1 MSENKKYTITDC
13 ESVDKARMEHKKLLS
28 TYNYYLVRNMD
39 DVRPGKVNRL
49 IRCAKEKVYI
59 VVMAET
65 IEDRLKTMVKKHNRK
80 VQKNKMI
87 YADK

>member
-1 MSENKKYTITDC
+1 MEPKYTITDC
-13 ESVDKARMEHKKLLS
+13 ESVDKAREEQKKLLS

-59 VVMAET
+59 VVMGET

-80 VQKNKMI
+80 VQKNKII

>member
-1 MSENKKYTITDC
+1 MEHKYTITDC
-13 ESVDKARMEHKKLLS
+13 ESVDKARKEQKKLLS
-28 TYNYYLVRNMD
+28 AYNYYIVRDID
-39 DVRPGKVNRL
+39 DVRPGKINRL
-49 IRCAKEKVYI
+49 IRCEKEKVYI

-65 IEDRLKTMVKKHNRK
+65 IEDRLKTMVKKYNRK

>member
-1 MSENKKYTITDC
+1 MEPKYTITYC
-13 ESVDKARMEHKKLLS
+13 ESVDKAREEHKKLLS
-28 TYNYYLVRNMD
+28 AYNYYLVRNMD
-39 DVRPGKVNRL
+39 DVRPGKINRL
-49 IRCAKEKVYI
+49 IKCEKEKVYI

-65 IEDRLKTMVKKHNRK
+65 IDDRLKTMVKKHNRK

>member
-1 MSENKKYTITDC
+1 MEHRYEITDC
-13 ESVDKARMEHKKLLS
+13 ESVDKARKEHKKLLS
-28 TYNYYLVRNMD
+28 TYNYYIVRDID
-39 DVRPGKVNRL
+39 DVRPGKINRL

-59 VVMAET
+59 VVMGET

>member
-1 MSENKKYTITDC
+1 MEHKYAITDC
-13 ESVDKARMEHKKLLS
+13 ESVDKAREEHKKLLS

-39 DVRPGKVNRL
+39 DVRPGKINRL

-80 VQKNKMI
+80 VTKNKMI

>member
-1 MSENKKYTITDC
+1 MGHKYTITDC
-13 ESVDKARMEHKKLLS
+13 ESVDNAREEHKKLLS
-28 TYNYYLVRNMD
+28 TYNYYLVRGMD

>member
-1 MSENKKYTITDC
+1 MGHKYTITDC
-13 ESVDKARMEHKKLLS
+13 ESVDKAREEHRKLLS
-28 TYNYYLVRNMD
+28 NYNYYLVRDID
-39 DVRPGKVNRL
+39 DVRPGKINRL
-49 IRCAKEKVYI
+49 IKCEKEKVYI

>member
-1 MSENKKYTITDC
+1 MEPKYTITDC
-13 ESVDKARMEHKKLLS
+13 ESVDKAREEHKKLLS
-28 TYNYYLVRNMD
+28 TYNYYFVRGID

-59 VVMAET
+59 VVMSET

>member
-1 MSENKKYTITDC
+1 MGHKYTITDC
-13 ESVDKARMEHKKLLS
+13 ESVALAREEHKKLLS
-28 TYNYYLVRNMD
+28 TYNYYLVRDID
-39 DVRPGKVNRL
+39 DVRPGKINRL
-49 IRCAKEKVYI
+49 IKCEKEKVYI

-65 IEDRLKTMVKKHNRK
+65 IEDRLKTMVKKHNSK

>member
-1 MSENKKYTITDC
+1 MVSKYTITDC
-13 ESVDKARMEHKKLLS
+13 ESVDMAREEHKKLLS
-28 TYNYYLVRNMD
+28 AYNYYLVRDID

-59 VVMAET
+59 VVMSET
-65 IEDRLKTMVKKHNRK
+65 IEDRLKTIVKKHNRK

>member
-1 MSENKKYTITDC
+1 MEPKYTITDC
-13 ESVDKARMEHKKLLS
+13 ESVDKAREEHKKLLS
-28 TYNYYLVRNMD
+28 TYNYYLVRDID

-65 IEDRLKTMVKKHNRK
+65 IEDRLGKMIKKHNRK
-80 VQKNKMI
+80 VEKNKMI

>member
-1 MSENKKYTITDC
+1 
-13 ESVDKARMEHKKLLS
+13 
-28 TYNYYLVRNMD
+28 MD
-39 DVRPGKVNRL
+39 DVRPGKINRL
-49 IRCAKEKVYI
+49 IKCEKEKVYI

>member
-1 MSENKKYTITDC
+1 MGHKYTITDC
-13 ESVDKARMEHKKLLS
+13 ESVDKAREEHKKLLS
-28 TYNYYLVRNMD
+28 ICNYYLVRDID
-39 DVRPGKVNRL
+39 DVRPGKINRL
-49 IRCAKEKVYI
+49 IKCEKEKVYI

>member
-1 MSENKKYTITDC
+1 MVSKYIITDC
-13 ESVDKARMEHKKLLS
+13 ESVDMAREEHKKLLS
-28 TYNYYLVRNMD
+28 AYNYYLVRDID

-59 VVMAET
+59 VVMSET
-65 IEDRLKTMVKKHNRK
+65 IEDRLKTIVKKHNRK

>member
-1 MSENKKYTITDC
+1 MEPKYTITDC
-13 ESVDKARMEHKKLLS
+13 ESVDKAREEHKKLLS
-28 TYNYYLVRNMD
+28 AYNYYLVRDID

-59 VVMAET
+59 VVMSET
-65 IEDRLKTMVKKHNRK
+65 IEDRLKTIVKKHNRK

>member
-1 MSENKKYTITDC
+1 MEPKYTITYC
-13 ESVDKARMEHKKLLS
+13 ESVDKAREEHKKLLS
-28 TYNYYLVRNMD
+28 TYNYYLVRDMD
-39 DVRPGKVNRL
+39 DVRPGKINRL
-49 IRCAKEKVYI
+49 IKCEKEKVYI

-65 IEDRLKTMVKKHNRK
+65 IEDRLKTIVKKHNRK

>member
-1 MSENKKYTITDC
+1 MGHKYTITDC
-13 ESVDKARMEHKKLLS
+13 ESVDKAREEHKKLLS
-28 TYNYYLVRNMD
+28 TCNYYLVRDID
-39 DVRPGKVNRL
+39 DVRPGKINRL
-49 IRCAKEKVYI
+49 IKCEKEKVYI

>member
-1 MSENKKYTITDC
+1 MGHKYTITDC
-13 ESVDKARMEHKKLLS
+13 ESVDKAREEHEKLLS
-28 TYNYYLVRNMD
+28 TYNYYLVRDID

-65 IEDRLKTMVKKHNRK
+65 IEDRMKTMVKKHNRK

>member
-1 MSENKKYTITDC
+1 MVSKYTITDC
-13 ESVDKARMEHKKLLS
+13 ESVDKAREEHKKLLS
-28 TYNYYLVRNMD
+28 AYNYYMVRDID